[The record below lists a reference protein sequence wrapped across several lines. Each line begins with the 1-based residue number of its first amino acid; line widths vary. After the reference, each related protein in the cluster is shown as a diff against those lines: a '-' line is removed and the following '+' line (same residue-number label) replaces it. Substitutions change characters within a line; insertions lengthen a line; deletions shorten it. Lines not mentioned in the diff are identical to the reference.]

1 MTVLGLGLALL
12 VGMLLVHVLRWKISL
27 PQNQLAALLKLIL
40 AVAALWLALNLG
52 LGLAEVSLGP
62 LPLAPVPCVL
72 VLFFYLALSLGYVM
86 LFSTIDADSPSITIL
101 LALHAA
107 GEQGVTAE
115 ELARRTGMDR
125 FFASRI
131 ERMLA
136 DRMIAPADGGFV
148 PAPKGLF
155 LLRLVG
161 LWRVVMGAP
170 ADLG

>member
-1 MTVLGLGLALL
+1 MTVLALGLGLLL
-12 VGMLLVHVLRWKISL
+12 GMLAVHVLRWKLAL

-40 AVAALWLALNLG
+40 AVAALWLTANIG
-52 LGLAEVSLGP
+52 LWLTGARLGP
-62 LPLAPVPCVL
+62 LPLAFGACAL
-72 VLFFYLALSLGYVM
+72 VLFFYLALAFAYVM

-101 LALHAA
+101 LALSAA
-107 GEQGVTAE
+107 GEQGVPMD

-136 DRMIAPADGGFV
+136 DRMIAPAGDGLV
-148 PAPKGLF
+148 PAAKGLF
-155 LLRLVG
+155 LLRFVG